1 MAKPPLEIINL
12 AERQK
17 EKNQKPEI
25 QTVLHPSG
33 INVKI
38 PEGFE
43 VKDGRLYIIVS
54 EGKGEN
60 KITFPVH
67 LIRTFPIITR
77 SLTNIERSEYYY
89 EICWQNE
96 GRMYKEVVP
105 ALTISTAVELKKI
118 SNMSLAVND
127 NNAKNL
133 INFFDKFLLINNV
146 PSSEMVE
153 RLGHVDGML
162 VHPLQNFGIEILP
175 GDIGEK
181 QIFEAFK
188 TSGTSADWIN
198 SVFKLLEPH
207 PKALL
212 MVISSF
218 TSIILEDLKLGP
230 FIIDL
235 SGPTS
240 KGKTSV
246 LKAAASVWGT
256 EYLVSEWNGTA
267 VSFERKSAFLNS
279 FPLLLDDSMKAD
291 EKQLQ
296 RFIYNFSGGRSK
308 GRGSIS
314 GSQKEFTWNNLML
327 STGETS
333 LLDYAERAGGAA
345 ARVLPIKGIPFQ
357 DVDHTFFSSLY
368 SAMENNYGT
377 IGLEFINK
385 WKLHM
390 NESLPM
396 YYQYNEMFQRK
407 SNGNEV
413 VSRIA
418 RHYAALY
425 FTAGLLMKFFNA
437 SLDIG
442 WVEVLF
448 DQIIEENKSVDKPMQ
463 MLEAILT
470 DLDASRESI
479 SGKYE
484 VIRDMKAIYKDGTL
498 YVTPAYLK
506 EFLGVE
512 MSTIRNEWLRRG
524 ISIQCS
530 DRGKV
535 VDYKGIAHHGKTRR
549 VVAINPDF
557 IKELGFD
564 FTELHKIT

>member
-1 MAKPPLEIINL
+1 MTKPPVEIINL

-17 EKNQKPEI
+17 EKLQKPEI
-25 QTVLHPSG
+25 QTVDHPSG
-33 INVKI
+33 FSVRI

-43 VKDGRLYIIVS
+43 VKEGRLYIIVS

-77 SLTNIERSEYYY
+77 SLTNIERSEFYY
-89 EICWQNE
+89 ELCWQNE
-96 GRMYKEVVP
+96 GRLYKEVVP

-133 INFFDKFLLINNV
+133 INFFDKFLLLNNV
-146 PSSEMVE
+146 PSTEMVE
-153 RLGHVDGML
+153 RLGHVEKSF
-162 VHPLQNFGIEILP
+162 VHPLHTDGLEILP

-181 QIFEAFK
+181 QIFEAFQS
-188 TSGTSADWIN
+188 SGSSKEWIET
-198 SVFKLLEPH
+198 VLKLVEPH

-212 MVISSF
+212 MLISSF
-218 TSIILEDLKLGP
+218 TSVILKDLKLGP

-240 KGKTSV
+240 KGKTTL

-256 EYLVSEWNGTA
+256 EHLVSEWNGTA

-279 FPLLLDDSMKAD
+279 FPLILDDSMKAD
-291 EKQLQ
+291 ERQLQ

-308 GRGSIS
+308 GRGSVS
-314 GSQKEFTWNNLML
+314 GSQKEFSWNNLML

-333 LLDYAERAGGAA
+333 LVDYAERAGGAA
-345 ARVLPIKGIPFQ
+345 ARVLPIKGLPFK
-357 DVDHTFFSSLY
+357 DPDHIFFSELY
-368 SAMENNYGT
+368 TAIETNHGTVGMEF
-377 IGLEFINK
+377 LEHWQKNVK
-385 WKLHM
+385 EL
-390 NESLPM
+390 LPL
-396 YYQYNEMFQRK
+396 YYQHNEMFQKK

-418 RHYAALY
+418 RHYSAIY

-437 SLDIG
+437 PLDLG
-442 WVEVLF
+442 WLEVLF
-448 DQIIEENKSVDKPMQ
+448 DEIMEENKSVDKPMQ
-463 MLEAILT
+463 MLEALLT
-470 DLDASRESI
+470 DLDASRECI

-484 VIRDMKAIYKDGTL
+484 SKMEMKAIYKDGTL
-498 YVTPAYLK
+498 YLLPAYLK

-512 MSTIRNEWLRRG
+512 MNAIRNEWLRRG
-524 ISIQCS
+524 ITLGT
-530 DRGKV
+530 DRDGK
-535 VDYKGIAHHGKTRR
+535 KTDTRQLKHLR
-549 VVAINPDF
+549 KKYRPVPFNPEV
-557 IKELGFD
+557 IEKIGFD
-564 FTELHKIT
+564 FEEEE